1 MAQIEEHTEATR
13 LFRNYAGGYRQD
25 GTDGSD
31 MAAVSEGWASITPLG
46 LRSDMLFKTRGA
58 HGGGSYTGVSAVQER
73 HARGCVAA
81 AAQVVKRAA
90 AALGME
96 AAGVEGVEWPVAD

>member
-1 MAQIEEHTEATR
+1 MAQVEEHTEATR

-25 GTDGSD
+25 GTEGSD
-31 MAAVSEGWASITPLG
+31 MAAVSGGWASITPLG
-46 LRSDMLFKTRGA
+46 LRSDMLFKTRIA
-58 HGGGSYTGVSAVQER
+58 HGSSNSGVSAVQER

-81 AAQVVKRAA
+81 AAQVVQRAA

-96 AAGVEGVEWPVAD
+96 AAGTEGVEWPVVD